1 MTLILSLIGDLK
13 SVLLILLS
21 TVKKKKNLFQ
31 QWHSI
36 LINCCYRD
44 IAGQPD
50 SFLSL
55 FRGGKMTRS
64 DSRLPLDVL
73 LYVDENLSY
82 SCQYAYLEQQFWQPE
97 VEILGQGLIISV
109 RYKQHS
115 LIFKLEYSLNTYFLN
130 NAANGKGHGE
140 GRTEPHG
147 HGLGCICFLQP
158 HALYLLRT

>member
-1 MTLILSLIGDLK
+1 MTSKLSLIGDLK

-55 FRGGKMTRS
+55 FRGSKMTRT

-73 LYVDENLSY
+73 LYVGENLSY
-82 SCQYAYLEQQFWQPE
+82 SCQYAYLEQQLWQPE

-109 RYKQHS
+109 RYEQHS
-115 LIFKLEYSLNTYFLN
+115 FQLEYSLNTYFLN
-130 NAANGKGHGE
+130 NAVNGKGHGE
-140 GRTEPHG
+140 GRTEPHW
-147 HGLGCICFLQP
+147 HGLGYIYFLQP